1 MIEVMAGRNGKK
13 SEGLTR
19 LTRDGPAIRLQL
31 TLVRSN

>member
-1 MIEVMAGRNGKK
+1 MIEVMAGRNANRPK
-13 SEGLTR
+13 GLAR